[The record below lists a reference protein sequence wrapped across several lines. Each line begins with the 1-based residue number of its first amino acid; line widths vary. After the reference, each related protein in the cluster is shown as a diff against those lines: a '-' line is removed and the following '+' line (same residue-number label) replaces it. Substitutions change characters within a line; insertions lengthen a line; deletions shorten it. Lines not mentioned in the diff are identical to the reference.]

1 MMWPHLSHKVVRSS
15 VLMFN
20 VVLPVVSLKFNEKR
34 RKWAL
39 EGSSDVAFSMQSV
52 ENRSEEEEQRHHEYC
67 HNHTSFLPSSPPR
80 R

>member
-34 RKWAL
+34 RKRAL
-39 EGSSDVAFSMQSV
+39 EGSSDVALSTQGV
-52 ENRSEEEEQRHHEYC
+52 EDRSEEKKQRHHEY
-67 HNHTSFLPSSPPR
+67 NH
-80 R
+80 